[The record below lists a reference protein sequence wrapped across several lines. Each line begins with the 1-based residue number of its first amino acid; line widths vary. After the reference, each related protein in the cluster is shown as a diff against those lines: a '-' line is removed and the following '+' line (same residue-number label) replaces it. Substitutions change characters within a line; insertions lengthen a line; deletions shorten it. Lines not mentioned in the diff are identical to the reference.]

1 MKIYDELVWR
11 GLIKDVSSP
20 EIEEKL
26 KYIGLSLDN
35 ISPNL
40 QEEQP
45 LNYRVPRDYDENQ
58 YKQYRYIPVSKISIL
73 LTPTNR
79 LDELE
84 EKYRKATPLIAF
96 LDNQSEESSIR
107 HSIFLNMLKQL
118 SLEDLE
124 KLEKEQQKLS
134 KNVPFRVKYENN
146 SKSCIRTFAE
156 ICRKH
161 S

>member
-1 MKIYDELVWR
+1 MARKKKVNLE
-11 GLIKDVSSP
+11 P

-40 QEEQP
+40 EEEQP

-118 SLEDLE
+118 SLEELK

-146 SKSCIRTFAE
+146 SKSCIRAFAE